1 MKDYIKIIED
11 NKEEM
16 LQTLED
22 LVAIPSVVSD
32 AEGDMPFGAEVH
44 KAYEFM
50 MAKAEADGFIT
61 KNVDN
66 WGGHIDF
73 PGKTDDIVAVVGHL
87 DVVPAG
93 DSANWDTDPFK
104 AEIID
109 GKMYGRGTIDDKG
122 PLLAGYYAVKALK
135 EAGFEPDKTIRVMLG
150 LDEETN
156 WYGMEYYMEREKG
169 PVAGFSPDAE
179 FPVIHGEKGMISFD
193 LTKKVDP
200 SEIVEGLKLVSLKG
214 GTVSNAVPD
223 SAIAMLSFGNARDDV
238 MDVITNYI
246 KTHDYKLTVMDTDH
260 SCEIIVKGVSAHAST
275 PEQGVNAISIL
286 FELLERLPFED
297 PQTVE
302 LIRFYQDHIGFDIHG
317 ERIGIEFED
326 EPSGK
331 LSLNAGIVDVEDGLY
346 KFVIDVRYPVTFT
359 LEQVMDGVHS
369 VCDSYGWEI
378 TENTG
383 AGPLY
388 KPADDPLVVT
398 LMDIYR
404 KYTGQTDAQ
413 PITMGGA
420 TYARA
425 VPNTVA
431 FGPIFPGEVDLCHQP
446 NEFID
451 IETMVTSAKIFAEA
465 LYLLAK

>member
-16 LQTLED
+16 LQTLAD
-22 LVAIPSVVSD
+22 LVAIPSVVSE
-32 AEGDMPFGAEVH
+32 AEGDSPFGKEVQ
-44 KAYEFM
+44 KAYDYM
-50 MAKAEADGFIT
+50 MDKAVSDGFIT
-61 KNVDN
+61 RNVDN
-66 WGGHIDF
+66 QGGHIDF
-73 PGKTDDIVAVVGHL
+73 PGRTDDLIAVVGHL

-93 DSANWDTDPFK
+93 DRSNWNTDPFK

-122 PLLAGYYAVKALK
+122 PLVAGYYAVKALK
-135 EAGFEPDKTIRVMLG
+135 EAGFEPEKTIRVMLG

-156 WYGMEYYMEREKG
+156 WYGMEYYMEREKA

-179 FPVIHGEKGMISFD
+179 FPVIHGEKGMISFN
-193 LTKKVDP
+193 LTKKIDL
-200 SEIVEGLKLVSLKG
+200 SADGDLKLISLKG

-223 SAIAMLSFGNARDDV
+223 SAKAVIAYNGKV
-238 MDVITNYI
+238 TE
-246 KTHDYKLTVMDTDH
+246 LTA
-260 SCEIIVKGVSAHAST
+260 KGISAHAST
-275 PEQGVNAISIL
+275 PELGVNAISVLMDMLSSRTFAQPDANDVIKFFDEHL
-286 FELLERLPFED
+286 
-297 PQTVE
+297 
-302 LIRFYQDHIGFDIHG
+302 GFDLHG
-317 ERIGIEFED
+317 ERMGIGFED

-331 LSLNAGIVDVEDGLY
+331 LSLNAGIVEIEGDQA
-346 KFVIDVRYPVTFT
+346 KFVIDVRYPVTYT
-359 LEQVMDGVHS
+359 LEQVMDGVHRI
-369 VCDSYGWEI
+369 CDPFGWEI

-431 FGPIFPGEVDLCHQP
+431 FGPVFPGEVDLCHQP
-446 NEFID
+446 NEYID
-451 IETMVTSAKIFAEA
+451 IDTMMTSTKIFAEA
-465 LYLLAK
+465 LYQLAK

>member
-16 LQTLED
+16 LQTLAD
-22 LVAIPSVVSD
+22 LVAIPSVVSE
-32 AEGDMPFGAEVH
+32 AEGDMPFGKEVH
-44 KAYEFM
+44 RAYEYM

-66 WGGHIDF
+66 QGGHIDF
-73 PGKTDDIVAVVGHL
+73 PGKTDDLVAVVGHL

-93 DSANWDTDPFK
+93 DTANWNTDPFK

-135 EAGFEPDKTIRVMLG
+135 EAGFEPEKTIRVMLG

-156 WYGMEYYMEREKG
+156 WYGMEYYMEREKA

-193 LTKKVDP
+193 LTKKIDLS
-200 SEIVEGLKLVSLKG
+200 SEDGIRLISLKG

-223 SAIAMLSFGNARDDV
+223 SAKAVIAYGSKTSE
-238 MDVITNYI
+238 ITA
-246 KTHDYKLTVMDTDH
+246 
-260 SCEIIVKGVSAHAST
+260 KGVSAHAST
-275 PEQGVNAISIL
+275 PEQGTNAISVL
-286 FELLERLPFED
+286 FDLLAEKKFAQKD
-297 PQTVE
+297 VND
-302 LIRFYQDHIGFDIHG
+302 IISFYKDHLGFDIHG
-317 ERIGIEFED
+317 ERMEIGFED

-331 LSLNAGIVDVEDGLY
+331 LTLNVGIVDIENDTAKL
-346 KFVIDVRYPVTFT
+346 VIDVRYPVTYT
-359 LEQVMDGVHS
+359 LKQVMEGVHK
-369 VCDSYGWEI
+369 VCDPFGWEI

-404 KYTGQTDAQ
+404 KYTGQHDAQ

-431 FGPIFPGEVDLCHQP
+431 FGPLFPGEADLCHQP
-446 NEFID
+446 N
-451 IETMVTSAKIFAEA
+451 
-465 LYLLAK
+465 

>member
-1 MKDYIKIIED
+1 MQGSKPLPCNFFKITVENMKDYIKIIED

-16 LQTLED
+16 LQTLAD
-22 LVAIPSVVSD
+22 LVAIPSVVSAPD
-32 AEGDMPFGAEVH
+32 GDYPYGAEVQ

-50 MAKAEADGFIT
+50 MAKAEKDGFIT

-66 WGGHIDF
+66 QGGHLDF
-73 PGKTDDIVAVVGHL
+73 PGKTDDLIAVVGHL

-93 DSANWDTDPFK
+93 DPANWNTDPFK
-104 AEIID
+104 AEVID

-135 EAGFEPDKTIRVMLG
+135 EAGFEPTKTIRVMLG

-156 WYGMEYYMEREKG
+156 WYGMEYYMEREKA

-179 FPVIHGEKGMISFD
+179 FPVIHGEKGMISFN
-193 LTKKVDP
+193 LTKKIDL
-200 SEIVEGLKLVSLKG
+200 SGEGGLRLISLKG

-223 SAIAMLSFGNARDDV
+223 SAKAVIAYGDKV
-238 MDVITNYI
+238 TEITA
-246 KTHDYKLTVMDTDH
+246 
-260 SCEIIVKGVSAHAST
+260 KGISAHAST
-275 PEQGVNAISIL
+275 PELGTNAISVL
-286 FELLERLPFED
+286 FDMLGSKEFSQKD
-297 PQTVE
+297 AND
-302 LIRFYQDHIGFDIHG
+302 IIGFFNDHLGFDING
-317 ERIGIEFED
+317 ERFGIPFED

-331 LSLNAGIVDVEDGLY
+331 LTLNAGIAEIENDQAKL
-346 KFVIDVRYPVTFT
+346 VIDVRYPVTFT
-359 LEQVMDGVHS
+359 LEQVMEGVHK
-369 VCDSYGWEI
+369 VCDPFGWEI

-398 LMDIYR
+398 LMDIYK
-404 KYTGQTDAQ
+404 KYTGQHDAK

-431 FGPIFPGEVDLCHQP
+431 FGPVFPGEVDLCHQP
-446 NEFID
+446 NEYID
-451 IETMVTSAKIFAEA
+451 IEDMVTSTKIFAEA
-465 LYLLAK
+465 LYELAK

>member
-1 MKDYIKIIED
+1 MKIKSNNMKDYIKIIED

-16 LQTLED
+16 LQTLAD
-22 LVAIPSVVSD
+22 LVAIPSVVSE
-32 AEGDMPFGAEVH
+32 AEGDMPFGKEVH
-44 KAYEFM
+44 RAYEYM
-50 MAKAEADGFIT
+50 MAKAEADGFTT

-66 WGGHIDF
+66 QGGHIDF
-73 PGKTDDIVAVVGHL
+73 TGKTDDLVAVVGHL

-93 DSANWDTDPFK
+93 DTANWNTDPFK

-135 EAGFEPDKTIRVMLG
+135 EAGFEPEKTIRVMLG

-156 WYGMEYYMEREKG
+156 WYGMEYYMEREKA

-193 LTKKVDP
+193 LTKKIDL
-200 SEIVEGLKLVSLKG
+200 SAEGGIRLISLKG

-223 SAIAMLSFGNARDDV
+223 SAKAVIAYGS
-238 MDVITNYI
+238 
-246 KTHDYKLTVMDTDH
+246 KTSEVTA
-260 SCEIIVKGVSAHAST
+260 KGVSAHAST
-275 PEQGVNAISIL
+275 PEQGTNAISVL
-286 FELLERLPFED
+286 FDLLAEKTFAQKD
-297 PQTVE
+297 VND
-302 LIRFYQDHIGFDIHG
+302 IICFYKDHLGFDIHG
-317 ERIGIEFED
+317 ERMEIGFED

-331 LSLNAGIVDVEDGLY
+331 LTLNVGIVDIENDTAKL
-346 KFVIDVRYPVTFT
+346 VIDVRYPVTYT
-359 LEQVMDGVHS
+359 LEQVMEGVHR
-369 VCDSYGWEI
+369 VCDPFGWEI

-404 KYTGQTDAQ
+404 KYTGQHDAQ

-431 FGPIFPGEVDLCHQP
+431 FGPVFPGEVDLCHQP
-446 NEFID
+446 NEYID
-451 IETMVTSAKIFAEA
+451 IDTMVTSTKIFAEA
-465 LYLLAK
+465 LYNLAK

>member
-1 MKDYIKIIED
+1 
-11 NKEEM
+11 M
-16 LQTLED
+16 LQTLAD
-22 LVAIPSVVSD
+22 LVAIPSVVAE
-32 AEGDMPFGAEVH
+32 AEGDMPFGSEVQ
-44 KAYEFM
+44 KAYDFM

-73 PGKTDDIVAVVGHL
+73 PGRTDDFVAVVGHL

-93 DSANWDTDPFK
+93 DPANWNTDPFK

-135 EAGFEPDKTIRVMLG
+135 EAGFEPGKTIRVMLG

-156 WYGMEYYMEREKG
+156 WYGMEYYMEREKV

-179 FPVIHGEKGMISFD
+179 FPVIHGEKGMISFN
-193 LTKKVDP
+193 LTKKIDL
-200 SEIVEGLKLVSLKG
+200 SQDGGLKLISLKG

-223 SAIAMLSFGNARDDV
+223 SAKA
-238 MDVITNYI
+238 VIEYGGKRTE
-246 KTHDYKLTVMDTDH
+246 LTA
-260 SCEIIVKGVSAHAST
+260 KGVSAHAST
-275 PEQGVNAISIL
+275 PELGMNAISVIFDML
-286 FELLERLPFED
+286 ADKNFA
-297 PQTVE
+297 
-302 LIRFYQDHIGFDIHG
+302 QDDVNDIVKFFKDHLGFDIHG
-317 ERIGIEFED
+317 ERMCIDFED

-331 LSLNAGIVDVEDGLY
+331 LSLNVGIVEIEGDQA

-359 LEQVMDGVHS
+359 LEQVMDGVHK
-369 VCDSYGWEI
+369 VCDPFGWEI

-404 KYTGQTDAQ
+404 KYTGQHDAK

-431 FGPIFPGEVDLCHQP
+431 FGPVFPGEADLCHQP

-451 IETMVTSAKIFAEA
+451 IDGMVTSTKIFAEA
-465 LYLLAK
+465 LYELAK

>member
-1 MKDYIKIIED
+1 MIYIGALHFMRSNSNNMKDYIKIIED

-16 LQTLED
+16 LQTLTD
-22 LVAIPSVVSD
+22 LVAIPSVVSE
-32 AEGDMPFGAEVH
+32 AEGDMPFGKEVH
-44 KAYEFM
+44 RAYEYM
-50 MAKAEADGFIT
+50 MAKAKADCFTT

-66 WGGHIDF
+66 QGGHIDF
-73 PGKTDDIVAVVGHL
+73 PGKTDDLVAVVGHL

-93 DSANWDTDPFK
+93 DPANWNTDPFK

-135 EAGFEPDKTIRVMLG
+135 EAGFEPEKTIRVMLG

-156 WYGMEYYMEREKG
+156 WYGMEYYMAREKA

-193 LTKKVDP
+193 LTKKIDLS
-200 SEIVEGLKLVSLKG
+200 SEDGIRLISLKG

-223 SAIAMLSFGNARDDV
+223 SAKAVIAYGSKTSE
-238 MDVITNYI
+238 ITA
-246 KTHDYKLTVMDTDH
+246 
-260 SCEIIVKGVSAHAST
+260 KGVSAHAST
-275 PEQGVNAISIL
+275 PELGTNAISVL
-286 FELLERLPFED
+286 FDLLAEKEFAQKD
-297 PQTVE
+297 VND
-302 LIRFYQDHIGFDIHG
+302 IISFYKSHLGFDIHG
-317 ERIGIEFED
+317 ERMAIGFED

-331 LSLNAGIVDVEDGLY
+331 LTLNVGIVDIENDTAKL
-346 KFVIDVRYPVTFT
+346 VIDVRYPVTFT
-359 LEQVMDGVHS
+359 LEQVMEGVHK
-369 VCDSYGWEI
+369 VCDPFGWEI

-404 KYTGQTDAQ
+404 KYTGQHDAQ

-431 FGPIFPGEVDLCHQP
+431 FGPIFPGEADLCHQP
-446 NEFID
+446 NEYID
-451 IETMVTSAKIFAEA
+451 IDTMVTSTKIFAEA
-465 LYLLAK
+465 LYNLAK

>member
-1 MKDYIKIIED
+1 MLPCNYFAKKESNMKDYIKIIEE

-16 LQTLED
+16 LQTLSD
-22 LVAIPSVVSD
+22 LVAIPSVVSE
-32 AEGDMPFGAEVH
+32 AEGDMPFGAEVQ
-44 KAYEFM
+44 KAYDFM

-73 PGKTDDIVAVVGHL
+73 PGKTDDLVAVVGHL

-93 DSANWDTDPFK
+93 DPANWNTDPFK
-104 AEIID
+104 TEIID

-135 EAGFEPDKTIRVMLG
+135 EAGFEPEKTIRVMLG

-156 WYGMEYYMEREKG
+156 WYGMEYYMEREKA

-193 LTKKVDP
+193 LTKKIDL
-200 SEIVEGLKLVSLKG
+200 SAEGDLRLVSLKG

-223 SAIAMLSFGNARDDV
+223 SATA
-238 MDVITNYI
+238 VIEYNGKRT
-246 KTHDYKLTVMDTDH
+246 
-260 SCEIIVKGVSAHAST
+260 EITAKGVSAHAST
-275 PEQGVNAISIL
+275 PELGTNAISVIFDL
-286 FELLERLPFED
+286 MADKTFA
-297 PQTVE
+297 
-302 LIRFYQDHIGFDIHG
+302 QDDVNDIVGFFKDHLGFDIHG
-317 ERIGIEFED
+317 ERMEIPFED

-331 LSLNAGIVDVEDGLY
+331 LSLNVGIVDIENDLA
-346 KFVIDVRYPVTFT
+346 KLVIDVRYPVTFT
-359 LEQVMDGVHS
+359 LEQVMEGVHKA
-369 VCDSYGWEI
+369 CDPFGWNI

-404 KYTGQTDAQ
+404 KYTGQKDAQ

-431 FGPIFPGEVDLCHQP
+431 FGPVFPGEVDLCHQP
-446 NEFID
+446 NEYID
-451 IETMVTSAKIFAEA
+451 IETMVTSTKIFAEA
-465 LYLLAK
+465 LYQLAK

>member
-1 MKDYIKIIED
+1 MLPCNYFAKKESNMKDYIKIIEE
-11 NKEEM
+11 NKKEM
-16 LQTLED
+16 LQTLSD
-22 LVAIPSVVSD
+22 LVAIPSVVSE
-32 AEGDMPFGAEVH
+32 AEGDMPFGAEVQ
-44 KAYEFM
+44 KAYDFM

-73 PGKTDDIVAVVGHL
+73 PGKTDDLVAVVGHL

-93 DSANWDTDPFK
+93 DPANWNTDPFK
-104 AEIID
+104 TEIID

-135 EAGFEPDKTIRVMLG
+135 EAGFEPEKTIRVMLG

-156 WYGMEYYMEREKG
+156 WYGMEYYMEREKA
-169 PVAGFSPDAE
+169 PIAGFSPDAE

-193 LTKKVDP
+193 LTKKIDL
-200 SEIVEGLKLVSLKG
+200 SAEGDLRLVSLKG

-223 SAIAMLSFGNARDDV
+223 SATAVVEYKGKRTE
-238 MDVITNYI
+238 ITA
-246 KTHDYKLTVMDTDH
+246 
-260 SCEIIVKGVSAHAST
+260 KGVSAHAST
-275 PEQGVNAISIL
+275 PELGTNAISVI
-286 FELLERLPFED
+286 FDLLADKTFAQND
-297 PQTVE
+297 VND
-302 LIRFYQDHIGFDIHG
+302 IVGFFKDHLGFDIHG
-317 ERIGIEFED
+317 ERMEIAFED

-331 LSLNAGIVDVEDGLY
+331 LSLNVGIVDIENDLA
-346 KFVIDVRYPVTFT
+346 KLVIDVRYPVTFT
-359 LEQVMDGVHS
+359 LEQVMEGVHK
-369 VCDSYGWEI
+369 VCDPLGWEI

-404 KYTGQTDAQ
+404 KYTGQKDAQ

-431 FGPIFPGEVDLCHQP
+431 FGPVFPGEVDLCHQP
-446 NEFID
+446 NEYID
-451 IETMVTSAKIFAEA
+451 IETMVTSTKIFAEA
-465 LYLLAK
+465 LYQLAK

>member
-1 MKDYIKIIED
+1 MKDYIKIIEE

-16 LQTLED
+16 LQTLAD

-32 AEGDMPFGAEVH
+32 AEGDMPFGPEVQ
-44 KAYEFM
+44 KAYDFM
-50 MAKAEADGFIT
+50 MAKAEADGFTT

-73 PGKTDDIVAVVGHL
+73 KGATDDLIAVVGHL

-93 DSANWDTDPFK
+93 DPANWNTEPFK
-104 AEIID
+104 ATVID
-109 GKMYGRGTIDDKG
+109 GRMYGRGTIDDKG
-122 PLLAGYYAVKALK
+122 PLLCGYYAVRALK
-135 EAGFEPDKTIRVMLG
+135 EAGFEPGKTIRVMLG

-156 WYGMEYYMEREKG
+156 WYGMEYYMEREKA

-193 LTKKVDP
+193 LTKKVDL
-200 SEIVEGLKLVSLKG
+200 SGESDLRLISIKG

-223 SAIAMLSFGNARDDV
+223 SATAMLSFENTHDEV
-238 MDVITNYI
+238 IEIITNYI
-246 KTHDYKLTVMDTDH
+246 KNHDYNLTVMDTEH
-260 SCEIIVKGVSAHAST
+260 NCEIVVKGVSAHASR

-302 LIRFYQDHIGFDIHG
+302 LIRFYQDHIGFDLHG
-317 ERIGIEFED
+317 ERMGIEFED

-331 LSLNAGIVDVEDGLY
+331 LSLNSGIVDLEGENA

-359 LEQVMDGVHS
+359 LKQVMEGVHK
-369 VCDSYGWEI
+369 VCDPFGWYI
-378 TENTG
+378 KENTG
-383 AGPLY
+383 ADPLY

-431 FGPIFPGEVDLCHQP
+431 FGPVFPGQVDLCHQP

-451 IETMVTSAKIFAEA
+451 IETMITSTKIFAEA

>member
-11 NKEEM
+11 NKDEM
-16 LQTLED
+16 LQTLKD

-32 AEGDMPFGAEVH
+32 AVGDYPYGEEVQ

-50 MAKAEADGFIT
+50 MAKGEADGFIP

-66 WGGHIDF
+66 QGGHLDF

-93 DSANWDTDPFK
+93 DPANWNPDPFK

-135 EAGFEPDKTIRVMLG
+135 EAGFEPTKTIRVMLG

-156 WYGMEYYMEREKG
+156 WYGMEYYMEREKA

-193 LTKKVDP
+193 LTKKINLSGD
-200 SEIVEGLKLVSLKG
+200 GDLKLISIKG

-223 SAIAMLSFGNARDDV
+223 SATA
-238 MDVITNYI
+238 VISYNG
-246 KTHDYKLTVMDTDH
+246 KTT
-260 SCEIIVKGVSAHAST
+260 EITAKGVSAHAST
-275 PEQGVNAISIL
+275 PELGMNAISVIFDML
-286 FELLERLPFED
+286 KDKAFCQKDANDIVGFFNYHL
-297 PQTVE
+297 
-302 LIRFYQDHIGFDIHG
+302 GFDIHG
-317 ERIGIEFED
+317 ERMRIAFED

-331 LSLNAGIVDVEDGLY
+331 LSLNAGIVDIEGDQAKL
-346 KFVIDVRYPVTFT
+346 VIDVRYPVTYT
-359 LEQVMDGVHS
+359 LEQVMEGVHS
-369 VCDSYGWEI
+369 VVDPYGWEV

-404 KYTGQTDAQ
+404 KYTGQTDAK

-431 FGPIFPGEVDLCHQP
+431 FGPVFPGQVDLCHQP

-451 IETMVTSAKIFAEA
+451 IEDMVTSTKIFAEA
-465 LYLLAK
+465 LYELAK

>member
-1 MKDYIKIIED
+1 MKDYIKIIEE
-11 NKEEM
+11 NKDEM
-16 LQTLED
+16 LRTLAD

-32 AEGDMPFGAEVH
+32 AEGDMPFGPEVQ
-44 KAYEFM
+44 KAYDFM
-50 MAKAEADGFIT
+50 MARAEADGFIT

-73 PGKTDDIVAVVGHL
+73 PGMTDDLVAVVGHL

-93 DSANWDTDPFK
+93 DRANWNTDPFK

-109 GKMYGRGTIDDKG
+109 GKMFGRGTIDDKG

-135 EAGFEPDKTIRVMLG
+135 EAGFQPEKTIRVMLG

-156 WYGMEYYMEREKG
+156 WYGMEYYMEREKA
-169 PVAGFSPDAE
+169 PVSGFSPDAQ

-193 LTKKVDP
+193 LTKKIDLS
-200 SEIVEGLKLVSLKG
+200 SEGEGPKLVFLKG

-223 SAIAMLSFGNARDDV
+223 SCKA
-238 MDVITNYI
+238 VIQCGGETSELI
-246 KTHDYKLTVMDTDH
+246 
-260 SCEIIVKGVSAHAST
+260 SKGVSAHAST
-275 PEQGVNAISIL
+275 PELGTNAISVMFDMLAGKDFIQK
-286 FELLERLPFED
+286 D
-297 PQTVE
+297 VTD
-302 LIRFYQDHIGFDIHG
+302 LIAFFRDHLGFDLHG
-317 ERIGIEFED
+317 ERFGIQFED
-326 EPSGK
+326 EPSGE
-331 LSLNAGIVDVEDGLY
+331 LSLNVGIVEIEGDQAKL
-346 KFVIDVRYPVTFT
+346 VIDVRYPVTFT
-359 LEQVMDGVHS
+359 LEQIMEGVHKI
-369 VCDSYGWEI
+369 CDPFGWKI

-404 KYTGQTDAQ
+404 KYTGQEDAQ
-413 PITMGGA
+413 PITIGGA

-431 FGPIFPGEVDLCHQP
+431 FGPVFPGEADLCHQP

-451 IETMVTSAKIFAEA
+451 IETLVTSTKIFAEA
-465 LYLLAK
+465 LYQLAK

>member
-1 MKDYIKIIED
+1 MKDYIKTIED

-16 LQTLED
+16 LQTLAD
-22 LVAIPSVVSD
+22 LVAIPSVVSE
-32 AEGDMPFGAEVH
+32 AEGDYPFGKEVQR
-44 KAYEFM
+44 AYEFM
-50 MAKAEADGFIT
+50 MDKAEKDGFIT

-66 WGGHIDF
+66 QGGHIDF
-73 PGKTDDIVAVVGHL
+73 PGKSDDIVAVVGHL

-93 DSANWDTDPFK
+93 DPANWNTDPFK

-109 GKMYGRGTIDDKG
+109 GRMYGRGTIDDKG
-122 PLLAGYYAVKALK
+122 PLLAGYFAVKALK

-156 WYGMEYYMEREKG
+156 WYGMEYYMEREKA

-193 LTKKVDP
+193 LTKKIDLFA
-200 SEIVEGLKLVSLKG
+200 EGGLRLISVKG
-214 GTVSNAVPD
+214 GSVSNAVPD
-223 SAIAMLSFGNARDDV
+223 SAKAIIADGDQIRE
-238 MDVITNYI
+238 IT
-246 KTHDYKLTVMDTDH
+246 
-260 SCEIIVKGVSAHAST
+260 SKGVSAHAST
-275 PEQGVNAISIL
+275 PELGTNAISDMFDTLSTMDFAQKDVNDIIS
-286 FELLERLPFED
+286 FFR
-297 PQTVE
+297 
-302 LIRFYQDHIGFDIHG
+302 DHLGHDING
-317 ERIGIEFED
+317 ERFGIPFED

-331 LSLNAGIVDVEDGLY
+331 LTLNVGIVDIADDQAR
-346 KFVIDVRYPVTFT
+346 FVIDVRYPVTFT
-359 LEQVMDGVHS
+359 LEQVMEGVHK
-369 VCDSYGWEI
+369 VCDPFGWEI

-404 KYTGQTDAQ
+404 KYTGQADAQ

-431 FGPIFPGEVDLCHQP
+431 FGPVFPGEVDLCHQP
-446 NEFID
+446 NEYID
-451 IETMVTSAKIFAEA
+451 IETMVTSTKIFAEA
-465 LYLLAK
+465 IYNLAK

>member
-11 NKEEM
+11 NREEM
-16 LQTLED
+16 LQTLSD
-22 LVAIPSVVSD
+22 LVAIPSVVSE
-32 AEGDMPFGAEVH
+32 AEGDMPFGAEVQR
-44 KAYEFM
+44 AYEFM
-50 MAKAEADGFIT
+50 MNKAEADGFVT

-73 PGKTDDIVAVVGHL
+73 PGRTDDLVAVVGHL

-93 DSANWDTDPFK
+93 DLANWNTDPFK
-104 AEIID
+104 TEIID
-109 GKMYGRGTIDDKG
+109 GRMYGRGTIDDKG

-135 EAGFEPDKTIRVMLG
+135 EAGFEPEKTIRVMLG

-156 WYGMEYYMEREKG
+156 WYGMEYYMEREKA

-193 LTKKVDP
+193 LTKKIDL
-200 SEIVEGLKLVSLKG
+200 SGEGGLRLISLKG

-223 SAIAMLSFGNARDDV
+223 SAKAVLDYCGKTTELIA
-238 MDVITNYI
+238 
-246 KTHDYKLTVMDTDH
+246 
-260 SCEIIVKGVSAHAST
+260 KGVSAHAST
-275 PEQGVNAISIL
+275 PDLGMNAISVMFDMLADKVFAQDDVNDI
-286 FELLERLPFED
+286 
-297 PQTVE
+297 VG
-302 LIRFYQDHIGFDIHG
+302 FYRDHLGFDIHG
-317 ERIGIEFED
+317 ERMEIAFED

-331 LSLNAGIVDVEDGLY
+331 LSLNVGIVDIEGDQAKL
-346 KFVIDVRYPVTFT
+346 VIDVRYPVTFT
-359 LEQVMDGVHS
+359 LEQVMEGVHK
-369 VCDSYGWEI
+369 VCDPFGWEI

-404 KYTGQTDAQ
+404 KYTGQEDAQ

-431 FGPIFPGEVDLCHQP
+431 FGPVFPGEVDLCHQP
-446 NEFID
+446 NEYID
-451 IETMVTSAKIFAEA
+451 IETMVTSTKIFAEA
-465 LYLLAK
+465 LYQLSK

>member
-11 NKEEM
+11 NREEM
-16 LQTLED
+16 LQTLSD
-22 LVAIPSVVSD
+22 LVAIPSVVSE
-32 AEGDMPFGAEVH
+32 AEGDMPFGAEVQR
-44 KAYEFM
+44 AYEFM
-50 MAKAEADGFIT
+50 MNKAEADGFVT

-73 PGKTDDIVAVVGHL
+73 PGRTDDLVAVVGHL

-93 DSANWDTDPFK
+93 DLANWNTDPFK
-104 AEIID
+104 TEIID
-109 GKMYGRGTIDDKG
+109 GRMYGRGTIDDKG

-135 EAGFEPDKTIRVMLG
+135 EAGFEPEKTIRVMLG

-156 WYGMEYYMEREKG
+156 WYGMEYYMEREKA

-193 LTKKVDP
+193 LTKKIDL
-200 SEIVEGLKLVSLKG
+200 SGEGGLRLISLKG

-223 SAIAMLSFGNARDDV
+223 SAKAVLDYCGKTTELIA
-238 MDVITNYI
+238 
-246 KTHDYKLTVMDTDH
+246 
-260 SCEIIVKGVSAHAST
+260 KGVSAHAST
-275 PEQGVNAISIL
+275 PDLGMNAISVMFDMLADKAFTQDDVNDI
-286 FELLERLPFED
+286 
-297 PQTVE
+297 
-302 LIRFYQDHIGFDIHG
+302 IGFYKDHLGFDIHG
-317 ERIGIEFED
+317 ERMEIAFED

-331 LSLNAGIVDVEDGLY
+331 LSLNVGIVDIESDQAKL
-346 KFVIDVRYPVTFT
+346 VIDVRYPVTFT
-359 LEQVMDGVHS
+359 LEQVMEGVHK
-369 VCDSYGWEI
+369 VCDPFGWEI

-404 KYTGQTDAQ
+404 KYTGQEDAQ

-431 FGPIFPGEVDLCHQP
+431 FGPVFPGEVDLCHQP
-446 NEFID
+446 NEYID
-451 IETMVTSAKIFAEA
+451 IETMVTSTKIFAEA
-465 LYLLAK
+465 LYQLSK

>member
-16 LQTLED
+16 LQTLSD

-32 AEGDMPFGAEVH
+32 AEGDMPFGPEVQ
-44 KAYEFM
+44 KAYDFM
-50 MAKAEADGFIT
+50 MKKAESDGFIV

-93 DSANWDTDPFK
+93 DPANWNTDPFN

-122 PLLAGYYAVKALK
+122 PLLAGYFAVRALK

-156 WYGMEYYMEREKG
+156 WYGMEYYMEREKA

-193 LTKKVDP
+193 LTKKINLQAEGD
-200 SEIVEGLKLVSLKG
+200 GLKLISLKG

-223 SAIAMLSFGNARDDV
+223 SAKA
-238 MDVITNYI
+238 VIEYSG
-246 KTHDYKLTVMDTDH
+246 KTT
-260 SCEIIVKGVSAHAST
+260 EITAKGTSAHAST
-275 PEQGVNAISIL
+275 PELGTNAISVMFDMLKDKTFAQKDVNDIIGFFKDYL
-286 FELLERLPFED
+286 
-297 PQTVE
+297 
-302 LIRFYQDHIGFDIHG
+302 GFDIHG
-317 ERIGIEFED
+317 ERMNICFED

-331 LSLNAGIVDVEDGLY
+331 LSLNVGIVDIEGDQA
-346 KFVIDVRYPVTFT
+346 KIVIDVRYPVTFT
-359 LEQVMDGVHS
+359 LEQVMKGVHEI
-369 VCDSYGWEI
+369 CDPFGWEI

-404 KYTGQTDAQ
+404 KYTGQTDAK

-431 FGPIFPGEVDLCHQP
+431 FGPVFPGEVDLCHQP

-451 IETMVTSAKIFAEA
+451 IETMVTSTKIFAEA

>member
-1 MKDYIKIIED
+1 MKDYIKIIEN

-16 LQTLED
+16 LQTLSD
-22 LVAIPSVVSD
+22 LVAIPSVVSE
-32 AEGDMPFGAEVH
+32 AEGDMPFGAEVQ
-44 KAYEFM
+44 KAYDFM

-73 PGKTDDIVAVVGHL
+73 PGKTDDLVAVVGHL

-93 DSANWDTDPFK
+93 DPANWNTDPFK
-104 AEIID
+104 TEIID

-135 EAGFEPDKTIRVMLG
+135 EAGFEPEKTIRVMLG

-156 WYGMEYYMEREKG
+156 WYGMEYYMEREKA

-193 LTKKVDP
+193 LTKKIDL
-200 SEIVEGLKLVSLKG
+200 SADGDLRLVSLKG

-223 SAIAMLSFGNARDDV
+223 SAKA
-238 MDVITNYI
+238 VIEYNGKRTE
-246 KTHDYKLTVMDTDH
+246 LTA
-260 SCEIIVKGVSAHAST
+260 KGVSAHAST
-275 PEQGVNAISIL
+275 PELGTNAISVIFDMLADKTFAQEDVNAI
-286 FELLERLPFED
+286 
-297 PQTVE
+297 VE
-302 LIRFYQDHIGFDIHG
+302 FFRDHLGFDIHG
-317 ERIGIEFED
+317 ERMEIAFED

-331 LSLNAGIVDVEDGLY
+331 LSLNVGIVDIENDLA
-346 KFVIDVRYPVTFT
+346 KLVIDVRYPVTFT
-359 LEQVMDGVHS
+359 LEQVMEGVHK
-369 VCDSYGWEI
+369 VCDPFGWEI

-404 KYTGQTDAQ
+404 KYTGQADAK

-431 FGPIFPGEVDLCHQP
+431 FGPVFPGEVDLCHQP
-446 NEFID
+446 NEYID
-451 IETMVTSAKIFAEA
+451 IETMVTSTKIFAEA
-465 LYLLAK
+465 LYQLAK

>member
-16 LQTLED
+16 LRTLSD

-32 AEGDMPFGAEVH
+32 AEGSMPFGAEVQ
-44 KAYEFM
+44 KAYDFM

-73 PGKTDDIVAVVGHL
+73 PGRTDDLVAVVGHL

-93 DSANWDTDPFK
+93 DPANWNTDPFK

-109 GKMYGRGTIDDKG
+109 GKIYGRGTLDDKG

-135 EAGFEPDKTIRVMLG
+135 EAGFEPEKTIRIMLG

-156 WYGMEYYMEREKG
+156 WYGMEYYMEREKA

-193 LTKKVDP
+193 LTKKIDL
-200 SEIVEGLKLVSLKG
+200 SAEGGLRLVSLKG

-223 SAIAMLSFGNARDDV
+223 SAKAVLAYGD
-238 MDVITNYI
+238 
-246 KTHDYKLTVMDTDH
+246 KTT
-260 SCEIIVKGVSAHAST
+260 EIVTKGVSAHAST
-275 PEQGVNAISIL
+275 PELGTNAISVM
-286 FELLERLPFED
+286 FDLLADKCFA
-297 PQTVE
+297 
-302 LIRFYQDHIGFDIHG
+302 QDDVNDIIGFFRDHLGFDIHG
-317 ERIGIEFED
+317 ERMGIPFED

-331 LSLNAGIVDVEDGLY
+331 LSLNVGIVDIENDLA
-346 KFVIDVRYPVTFT
+346 KLVIDVRYPVTFT
-359 LEQVMDGVHS
+359 LEQVMEGVHK
-369 VCDSYGWEI
+369 VCDPFGWEI

-431 FGPIFPGEVDLCHQP
+431 FGPVFPGEVDLCHQP
-446 NEFID
+446 NEYMEID
-451 IETMVTSAKIFAEA
+451 TIMTSTKIFAEA
-465 LYLLAK
+465 LYKLAK